1 MKPPFRPYEGGG
13 MWNLYRK
20 GGLTPAI
27 ASIFNPGSA
36 QHMAFIRAMMKEQR
50 KQDLYDIQLRDMEA
64 VVFDLETTGFSP
76 YNGDEI
82 ISIGAVAVVGNQVQ
96 EEETFYVPVNP
107 KRKIPEVVVELTGIT
122 DEQAAEASDLLP
134 ALSEF
139 MDFIRRRIL
148 LAHGC
153 GHDKQFMNAAL
164 WKTSRT
170 SLNHRLLDTMM
181 IARWLNPKTPD
192 LSLDSLLHYYEIPCE
207 NRHHALADSLM
218 TAKLWS
224 RQLSDIMNR
233 GVTSLGDL
241 YSRLSVYG

>member
-1 MKPPFRPYEGGG
+1 
-13 MWNLYRK
+13 MWHLYKK
-20 GGLTPAI
+20 GGITPAI
-27 ASIFNPGSA
+27 ASIFDPGSA
-36 QHMAFIRAMMKEQR
+36 QHMAFIRSMMKEQR
-50 KQDLYDIQLRDMEA
+50 KQDLYDIQLNEMEA

-82 ISIGAVAVVGNQVQ
+82 ISIGAVAVIGDQVQ
-96 EEETFYVPVNP
+96 ESETFYCPVNP
-107 KRKIPEVVVELTGIT
+107 KRKIPEIVVQLTGIT
-122 DEQAAEASDLLP
+122 DEQAAGASDLLL

-139 MDFIRRRIL
+139 MDFIRRRVL

-164 WKTSRT
+164 WKTSKT

-181 IARWLNPKTPD
+181 IARWLNPKARN
-192 LSLDSLLHYYEIPCE
+192 LSLDWLLEYYEIPSE
-207 NRHHALADSLM
+207 NRHHALADSVM

-224 RQLSDIMNR
+224 RQITDIMSR
-233 GVTSLGDL
+233 GVLNLGDL